1 MACFDLKNLLSAK
14 FILSW
19 IFKIR
24 YPCLLS
30 IIINNCKV
38 FHSVAMCCRI
48 FPLYWTRHLISHLAF
63 NAYNRV
69 HIKYHIHN
77 KCNKIQQQHI
87 PIRIVCL
94 VIYTNL
100 LITTTSIKEDLDSTS
115 DFINFVVLHFIFNVQ
130 NQHVNVWT
138 Q

>member
-30 IIINNCKV
+30 IIINNCKI

-94 VIYTNL
+94 VIYTNFAYYDNIHQRGSRFHKWFHKFCG
-100 LITTTSIKEDLDSTS
+100 IT
-115 DFINFVVLHFIFNVQ
+115 FFFNVQ
-130 NQHVNVWT
+130 NQHLNVWT